1 MTRQPRLALEM
12 VFELG
17 TIAGRLLFPLLVL
30 RVATQRR
37 LLRLGLIPALA
48 VFAWVYFFAA
58 THSLLLLKGGIFLA
72 ALFRNGS
79 FSFIWNY
86 LPWVSP
92 THLRGTGESF
102 AANIGGRVFGT
113 SAALITMQLANMI
126 PAAGA
131 AARMAY
137 AAGSVAV
144 LAHTISLIVSFWLPE
159 PQQAE
164 LPD

>member
-17 TIAGRLLFPLLVL
+17 TIAGRLLFPLPVL

-37 LLRLGLIPALA
+37 LLRLGLIPAQA
-48 VFAWVYFFAA
+48 VF
-58 THSLLLLKGGIFLA
+58 
-72 ALFRNGS
+72 
-79 FSFIWNY
+79 
-86 LPWVSP
+86 
-92 THLRGTGESF
+92 
-102 AANIGGRVFGT
+102 
-113 SAALITMQLANMI
+113 
-126 PAAGA
+126 AGA

-137 AAGSVAV
+137 AASSVAV